1 MSTVSSILSALS
13 FHDVR
18 VIEVES
24 VTQTSVKASAKGITH
39 DVPLFDADG
48 NPAGVRT
55 VRFDG
60 NTTHHNLRT
69 VATVRGMVGVCYS
82 WLVNIA
88 RVKAGKPF
96 DADGRVESFTALP
109 TWGEPVLSPAGER
122 FPYVRHDDG
131 PMGPFYLPMHPT
143 GVLAMRYM
151 IGGDTIPDSVVAP
164 HRRSSGPSRRQG
176 LDGSEG
182 IVWRKYAV
190 RNIARVKVGS
200 TIADGPARTL
210 ALALMGLREVGPDA
224 VAPITPA
231 EAGVMVRAIAE
242 DFAPR
247 AGEGVD
253 G

>member
-1 MSTVSSILSALS
+1 MSTVSSILSAFN

-18 VIEVES
+18 VVEVES
-24 VTQTSVKASAKGITH
+24 VTQTSVKASAKSIPG
-39 DVPLFDADG
+39 
-48 NPAGVRT
+48 
-55 VRFDG
+55 FDG
-60 NTTHHNLRT
+60 NTTAHNLRT

-88 RVKAGKPF
+88 RVKAGAPV

-143 GVLAMRYM
+143 ACLS
-151 IGGDTIPDSVVAP
+151 SVYRLEDGTPVDAGIVAP

-176 LDGSEG
+176 LDGADG

-190 RNIARVKVGS
+190 RNIARVKVGR

-210 ALALMGLREVGPDA
+210 ALAIMGLAEVGPEKI
-224 VAPITPA
+224 APIDTA
-231 EAGVMVRAIAE
+231 EAEATIRRIA
-242 DFAPR
+242 DAFAPP

-253 G
+253 A

>member
-1 MSTVSSILSALS
+1 MSTVSSILSALN

-18 VIEVES
+18 VVEVES
-24 VTQTSVKASAKGITH
+24 VTMTGVKASAKGIPGF
-39 DVPLFDADG
+39 V
-48 NPAGVRT
+48 
-55 VRFDG
+55 G

-69 VATVRGMVGVCYS
+69 VAVVRGMVGVSYQ

-88 RVKAGKPF
+88 RVKAGAPA
-96 DADGRVESFTALP
+96 DADGRIEQFTALP

-131 PMGPFYLPMHPT
+131 PLGPFYLPMHPT
-143 GVLAMRYM
+143 ACLS
-151 IGGDTIPDSVVAP
+151 SVYRLDDGTPVDAGIVAP

-176 LDGSEG
+176 LEGDAG

-190 RNIARVKVGS
+190 RNIARVTVGR
-200 TIADGPARTL
+200 TITDGPARTL